1 MRTRRLTWDALLT
14 AIALTI
20 FMIEARLPAL
30 APVPGVKLGLANI
43 VTLYAMFALGPV
55 DALGILLARVL
66 LGGMFAGQLMTL
78 LYSLSGGLLCWLL
91 TLFLRKV
98 MTHQQIWLCSIFG
111 AVAHN
116 VGQIIA
122 AIAVTRTP
130 SLIVYLPILMV
141 SGMIAGAFSGF
152 AAQFLI
158 THGGL
163 PKGMRR

>member
-98 MTHQQIWLCSIFG
+98 MTHQQIWLCNIFG

-141 SGMIAGAFSGF
+141 SGMIAGAFTGF

-158 THGGL
+158 NHGGL